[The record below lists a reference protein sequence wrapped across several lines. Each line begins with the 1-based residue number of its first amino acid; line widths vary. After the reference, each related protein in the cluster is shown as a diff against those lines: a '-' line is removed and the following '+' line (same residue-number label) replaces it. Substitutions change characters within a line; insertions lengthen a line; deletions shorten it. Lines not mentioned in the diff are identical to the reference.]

1 MTNPSPL
8 MFDRSFDA
16 KAGEVVDMPGC
27 AVPVRRITANNPG
40 AMTFTGTNS
49 YLVGKSHLAVIDPGP
64 EDEAHLAALITA
76 IGNARVEAICITHT
90 HRDHSPLARRLQ
102 ALTSAPIVGADTH
115 RFARPFKADDA
126 PVDQAVDEHH
136 VPDQALNDGEE
147 VAIGD
152 IKLEAIATPGHTMNH
167 LCFAV
172 AGENILFSGDHV
184 MGWATSLVA
193 PPDGAMAP
201 YLESL
206 EKLLARTETRYLPGH
221 GSSLKNAKSFVEALL
236 AHRLGRDTSI
246 LAALEQ
252 APRAISQLVDSL
264 YEGLDKRLHRAAG
277 LSILAHLERLETLGE
292 VTPITD
298 QDGLWAKVEG

>member
-1 MTNPSPL
+1 MTHPTSL
-8 MFDRSFDA
+8 KFDRSFDA
-16 KAGEVVDMPGC
+16 KAGEIVTMPGC

-49 YLVGKSHLAVIDPGP
+49 YLVGSSHLAVIDPGP
-64 EDEAHLAALITA
+64 EDEAHLAALIAA
-76 IGNARVEAICITHT
+76 IGNARVGAICITHT

-102 ALTSAPIVGADTH
+102 GLTGAPIVGADTH
-115 RFARPFKADDA
+115 RFARPFKTDDA
-126 PVDQAVDEHH
+126 PVDQAVDQDHL
-136 VPDQALNDGEE
+136 PDQVLNDGEE
-147 VAIGD
+147 IAVGD

-172 AGENILFSGDHV
+172 AGETILFSGDHV

-206 EKLLARTETRYLPGH
+206 QKLLERPETRYLPGH
-221 GSSLKNAKSFVEALL
+221 GTSLAQAKPYVEGLL

-252 APRAISQLVDSL
+252 APRAIGQLVDGL
-264 YEGLDKRLHRAAG
+264 YEGLDKRLRRAAG
-277 LSILAHLERLETLGE
+277 LSILAHLERLEALGE
-292 VTPITD
+292 VTPIAG
-298 QDGLWAKVEG
+298 QVGLWSKVAG